1 MPIAEILIFEG
12 RSDDQKRA
20 IMRGVTDA
28 LARSM
33 DAEPERI
40 RVILKEIPTNH
51 FSVAGVSIAD
61 SRAAGNPPGKK

>member
-12 RSDDQKRA
+12 RTDDQKRE
-20 IMRGVTDA
+20 IMREVTDA

-51 FSVAGVSIAD
+51 FS
-61 SRAAGNPPGKK
+61 